1 MAAIKIRSLFSAFC
15 LCAAMIITASFATA
29 EEPYWNQFRGPHADG
44 TSKATGLPVKWSE
57 KENIVWKTPIH
68 GRAWSSPVVWKDQV
82 WVTTSTKDGK
92 ELGVVCVDFNTGK
105 ILIDK
110 KIFDVEKPQYIDP
123 SNSHASSTPIIEEG
137 RIYLHYGA
145 YGTACLDTKTGKVL
159 WSRRDYPCNHW
170 RGAGSSPI
178 IYKNLLYLQFDGH
191 DYQYVV
197 ALDKTTGKEVW
208 KKDRVIDY
216 KTKNGD
222 FKKAFATP
230 RIIEY
235 KGRVQ
240 LISPAAKATLS
251 YNPLTGDEYWKFNY
265 PQHSAAN
272 RPLYDGEK
280 LYIGTGFGKAHLYA
294 VNPGGDGDVTE
305 SHVKWIEQKGI
316 PSKPSQLLIDGLL
329 FLVDDKGIA
338 SCLET
343 ETGKLVWKE
352 RMERSSFSA
361 SPIFADGKIYAND
374 REGVTRVFVP
384 GKEYKELAANKLDK
398 GCVASLA
405 VAGNSIILRT
415 ENNLYRIEDKS
426 QQK

>member
-1 MAAIKIRSLFSAFC
+1 
-15 LCAAMIITASFATA
+15 MIITASFATA